1 MNKKPHFAVVLSGCG
16 RADGSEI
23 HEAVC
28 ALLSLENMKCTYQ
41 CFAPDI
47 EQAAVINHLNN
58 QPMHEKRNVMVEAA
72 RIARGN
78 ILNLE
83 KFNPKDFDGIIFP
96 GGLGAVTNWCDFAEK
111 GINCTVNT
119 SIRSVI
125 RQCHEHKVVIGA
137 MCIAPALIAVVLAD
151 KKVHFTL
158 GAGGSMAEKIET
170 LGAVH
175 EEVGVTEVCIDK
187 DNLVCSTPAYMLA
200 TNMLDVCQGAQ
211 NMVGAMCQLISAK
224 HA

>member
-1 MNKKPHFAVVLSGCG
+1 MQKNPHIAVVLSGCG

-23 HEAVC
+23 HESVS
-28 ALLSLENMKCTYQ
+28 ALLCLENMGCTYQ

-47 EQAAVINHLNN
+47 KQAAVINHLNN
-58 QPMHEKRNVMVEAA
+58 QPMNEERNVLIEAA

-78 ILNLE
+78 ILDLAE
-83 KFNPKDFDGIIFP
+83 FKVEDFDGIIFP
-96 GGLGAVTNWCDFAEK
+96 GGLGAVTNWCDFAAK
-111 GINCTVNT
+111 GTQCTINT

-137 MCIAPALIAVVLAD
+137 MCIAPVLIALVLAD
-151 KKVHFTL
+151 KHVHFTL
-158 GAGGSMAEKIET
+158 GAGGATAEKLEK

-175 EEVGVTEVCIDK
+175 EEVGVTDVCIDRK
-187 DNLVCSTPAYMLA
+187 NRVCSTPAYMLA

-211 NMVGAMCQLISAK
+211 NMVGAMCQLIREK
-224 HA
+224 